1 VSEHGGIGLLVRA
14 KGAEA
19 HEVISF
25 DAHSTRAGKLYGL
38 RGKIRDV
45 ELAPD
50 GRVAI
55 ATQRRV
61 SVLPL
66 AGPGEL
72 GVDRTV
78 GEPRNGVRAGSLRF
92 KGERVVWLR
101 SRSR

>member
-1 VSEHGGIGLLVRA
+1 VHA

-19 HEVISF
+19 HDIVSF
-25 DAHSTRAGKLYGL
+25 DAHSARAGQLYGL
-38 RGKIRDV
+38 RGKVRDV

-55 ATQRRV
+55 ATQRGRAWRV

-72 GVDRTV
+72 GLDRTV
-78 GEPRNGVRAGSLRF
+78 AEPRAGVRAGSLRF
-92 KGERVVWLR
+92 RGEDVVELR
-101 SRSR
+101 SRRR